1 MVYKKYFGSHSKGG
15 IDHGGLDKIIENF
28 HDGER
33 NVWND
38 FSFDPRYRHT
48 FWSIV
53 LGGVFGTWGNNW
65 CSTQSMVQRMLACRT
80 KNDMRLVFNT
90 PQKIFPRGVNSSEIK
105 NLTRLA
111 LYTAWFF
118 ICIILV
124 LAGFTGA
131 ILYMY
136 NACCDPLRA
145 GYLDSTDQ
153 LVPYLAVNLFHDWP
167 GVAGLYIAGAYCG
180 ALSTVSSGINSMATV
195 IITDFIKI

>member
-1 MVYKKYFGSHSKGG
+1 MGS
-15 IDHGGLDKIIENF
+15 
-28 HDGER
+28 
-33 NVWND
+33 V
-38 FSFDPRYRHT
+38 
-48 FWSIV
+48 
-53 LGGVFGTWGNNW
+53 
-65 CSTQSMVQRMLACRT
+65 RT
-80 KNDMRLVFNT
+80 KKVQNV
-90 PQKIFPRGVNSSEIK
+90 S
-105 NLTRLA
+105 RLA

-131 ILYMY
+131 ILYKY

-195 IITDFIKI
+195 IITDFIKIWSSNFDEVIELTV